1 MNCLTSTAASA
12 TARCFGVPLAVPNVI
27 VGVVE
32 AAAGR
37 GAAGDDEDAGAAADA
52 QPAAPVARAA
62 AATAS
67 AVTRER
73 DESLMPFRRRYPR
86 PGSV

>member
-1 MNCLTSTAASA
+1 MTSTAASA
-12 TARCFGVPLAVPNVI
+12 TARCFGVPLAGPNVI

-37 GAAGDDEDAGAAADA
+37 GAAGDDEDAGAGAAADA

-73 DESLMPFRRRYPR
+73 DESLMPLRRRYPR

>member
-1 MNCLTSTAASA
+1 LTSTAASA
-12 TARCFGVPLAVPNVI
+12 TARCFGVPLAGPNAI

-37 GAAGDDEDAGAAADA
+37 GAAGDDEDAAADA
-52 QPAAPVARAA
+52 QPAAPVAMAA

-73 DESLMPFRRRYPR
+73 DESLMPLRRRYPR

>member
-12 TARCFGVPLAVPNVI
+12 TARCFGVPLAGPNVI

-52 QPAAPVARAA
+52 QR
-62 AATAS
+62 
-67 AVTRER
+67 
-73 DESLMPFRRRYPR
+73 R
-86 PGSV
+86 PGGEGRGGDGECGDPRAGREPHAP